1 MNLKTI
7 IAAASIVLAF
17 SACSKD
23 EMKEQPSESGTISVE
38 ISGNLGDLTPAGD
51 TKAGLSPVVRLNWEN
66 GDVAYA
72 YDGTTCLG
80 SLTASVDESNTSIA
94 RLSGTISA
102 PSGSTITVVYT
113 NISAGQPAVSE
124 GKLSFDFSSQ
134 TLDRTPFVVYG
145 TMAYTAGQTTISD
158 KVIPFSFAT
167 SVLKVAATGL
177 DESNAIDQVT
187 IGGVN
192 TVCELTLS
200 NTAAPAVSGTTPGS
214 IVVGKSLKTFSS
226 NGGRSIVSNV
236 GVVPTAKETNKDVT
250 FKQGSVEKYSELSA
264 SMEIKA
270 SKSITIV
277 VACRTN
283 DFVDLG
289 LPSGLKWA
297 KCNIGA
303 STPEEYGYYFFWGGT
318 QGYVYDSENR
328 KWVNEK
334 TGKELVDGFW
344 YENMPHTDGV
354 YSTSNKAVF
363 TKYVPQSKAST
374 YGKNGFYDD
383 KTTLDPADDAASA
396 YCGAGYR
403 MPTSAD
409 FQELYENTT
418 CTWVTDYNGTGING
432 RLFTGTKSGYT
443 DKGLFFPAAG
453 YGVGTSLNYPG
464 GYGRYWSSSLYS
476 SNPIDAYYLHF
487 SGSTFKPQN
496 SNGRCYGHTVRPV
509 SDN

>member
-1 MNLKTI
+1 MNFKTI
-7 IAAASIVLAF
+7 IAACMVLALA
-17 SACSKD
+17 ACSKD

-51 TKAGLSPVVRLNWEN
+51 TKAGLSSVVRLDWEDR
-66 GDVAYA
+66 DVAYA
-72 YDGTTCLG
+72 YDGTKCLG

-94 RLSGTISA
+94 RLSGTITA
-102 PSGSTITVVYT
+102 PAGNTITVVYT
-113 NISAGQPAVSE
+113 NISAGQPAVSS

-145 TMAYTAGQTTISD
+145 TMGYTAGQTTISD

-200 NTAAPAVSGTTPGS
+200 STAAPAVSGATPGS
-214 IVVGKSLKTFSS
+214 IVVGKGSKTFSL
-226 NGGRSIVSNV
+226 NGGRSIVSNI
-236 GVVPTAKETNKDVT
+236 GVVPTVQETNKDVT

-270 SKSITIV
+270 SKFITTV

-318 QGYVYDSENR
+318 QGYVYDSENS
-328 KWVNEK
+328 KWVN
-334 TGKELVDGFW
+334 V
-344 YENMPHTDGV
+344 
-354 YSTSNKAVF
+354 
-363 TKYVPQSKAST
+363 
-374 YGKNGFYDD
+374 
-383 KTTLDPADDAASA
+383 
-396 YCGAGYR
+396 
-403 MPTSAD
+403 
-409 FQELYENTT
+409 
-418 CTWVTDYNGTGING
+418 
-432 RLFTGTKSGYT
+432 
-443 DKGLFFPAAG
+443 
-453 YGVGTSLNYPG
+453 
-464 GYGRYWSSSLYS
+464 
-476 SNPIDAYYLHF
+476 
-487 SGSTFKPQN
+487 
-496 SNGRCYGHTVRPV
+496 
-509 SDN
+509 

>member
-51 TKAGLSPVVRLNWEN
+51 TKAGLSSVVRLNWEN

-72 YDGTTCLG
+72 YDGTQCLG

-94 RLSGTISA
+94 RLSGTITA
-102 PSGSTITVVYT
+102 PEGNTITVVYT
-113 NISAGQPAVSE
+113 NISDGQPAVSSD
-124 GKLSFDFSSQ
+124 KLSFDFSSQ
-134 TLDRTPFVVYG
+134 TLDRAPFVVYG

-167 SVLKVAATGL
+167 SVIKVAATGL

-200 NTAAPAVSGTTPGS
+200 NTAAPQVSGATPGS
-214 IVVGKSLKTFSS
+214 IVVGKGSKTFSL
-226 NGGRSIVSNV
+226 NGGRSIVSNI
-236 GVVPTAKETNKDVT
+236 GVVPTAKDTKKDVT
-250 FKQGSVEKYSELSA
+250 FKQGSIEKYSELSA

-270 SKSITIV
+270 SKSITTV

-318 QGYVYDSENR
+318 QGYVYENS

-334 TGKELVDGFW
+334 TGEELVDGFDW
-344 YENMPHTDGV
+344 KNTPHTNGT
-354 YSTSNKAVF
+354 YSSSNKKVF
-363 TKYVPQSKAST
+363 TKYILS
-374 YGKNGFYDD
+374 GKTEYWAGSGSPDN
-383 KTTLDPADDAASA
+383 KCQLDLADDAARA
-396 YCGAGYR
+396 YCGEGYR
-403 MPTSAD
+403 MPTSAE
-409 FQELYENTT
+409 FRELYDNTT
-418 CTWVTDYNGTGING
+418 CTWTTNYNGTGIKG
-432 RLFTGTKSGYT
+432 RVFTSKT
-443 DKGLFFPAAG
+443 DTSKELFFPAAG
-453 YGVGTSLNYPG
+453 SGSGTSLNNAG
-464 GYGRYWSSSLYS
+464 SKGNYWSCSLYS
-476 SNPIDAYYLHF
+476 SLPDTARGLYFTGGGVYPGDNYGRYY
-487 SGSTFKPQN
+487 GI
-496 SNGRCYGHTVRPV
+496 TVRPV
-509 SDN
+509 SD